1 MKHQWHQL
9 RDKFDALT
17 ARERGL
23 IAIAVLAVL
32 LTILIM
38 PLSSMME
45 SNQKLSREIKS
56 VTQENDI
63 SNQQIAM
70 YQAKLAEDPNADFR
84 RRLDDLQQQL
94 TDIEDRL
101 ESHNVVP
108 SDVMPV
114 LLNTMMASA
123 KRVTVTGFESLPPKP
138 LLDGDAENKIN
149 LYSHGAKLNIKGQ
162 YFDVLRFMQTVEKLP
177 EKVYW
182 KQLDYQVKDYPLAE
196 VSLEFYT
203 LSVNEEYISVA
214 Y

>member
-32 LTILIM
+32 LAILIL

-70 YQAKLAEDPNADFR
+70 YQAKLAEDPNAEFR

-138 LLDGDAENKIN
+138 LLDGDTESKIN

-182 KQLDYQVKDYPLAE
+182 KQLDYQVKEYPLAE

>member
-23 IAIAVLAVL
+23 IALAVLAL
-32 LTILIM
+32 LLALMIT
-38 PLSSMME
+38 PLTGMME

-56 VTQENDI
+56 VTQENNI
-63 SNQQIAM
+63 SNQQIAL
-70 YQAKLAEDPNADFR
+70 YQARLSEDPNADFR

-94 TDIEDRL
+94 TDIENRL

-138 LLDGDAENKIN
+138 LLGGDEENKIN

-162 YFDVLRFMQTVEKLP
+162 YFDVLRFLQTVEKLP

-182 KQLDYQVKDYPLAE
+182 KQLDYQVNAYPLAE

-214 Y
+214 H

>member
-23 IAIAVLAVL
+23 IAIAALAVL
-32 LTILIM
+32 LAILIM
-38 PLSSMME
+38 PLSSMIE
-45 SNQKLSREIKS
+45 SNQKLSRKIKS

-70 YQAKLAEDPNADFR
+70 YQAKLAEDPNAEFR

-138 LLDGDAENKIN
+138 LLDGDTESKIN

-182 KQLDYQVKDYPLAE
+182 KQLDYQVKEYPLAE